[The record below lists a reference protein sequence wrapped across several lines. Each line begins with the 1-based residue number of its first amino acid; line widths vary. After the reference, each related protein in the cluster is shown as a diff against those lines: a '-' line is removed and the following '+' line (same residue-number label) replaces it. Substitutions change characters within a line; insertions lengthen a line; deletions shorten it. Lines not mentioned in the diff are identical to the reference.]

1 MLFFLHF
8 IKVKKFVIFFSAT
21 HLQALVFNLKQFKT
35 FPDDFNLNPRV
46 LKNKYL

>member
-8 IKVKKFVIFFSAT
+8 IKVKQFVIFFSAT
-21 HLQALVFNLKQFKT
+21 HPRALVFNLKQFET
-35 FPDDFNLNPRV
+35 FPDDFNLNPSV